1 MNGEERLAKALANLI
16 ICGDVKKNEYHRTPK
31 NVKKTTKNRKKV
43 ETKEEVK

>member
-16 ICGDVKKNEYHRTPK
+16 ICGDTKKVEYHRTPK
-31 NVKKTTKNRKKV
+31 NVKKTKKNRKKV